1 MDKLDTEILNEIQW
15 KFPLIAKPFDE
26 IAKKFK
32 ISSDEIS
39 NFFAISSNGLATNGN
54 FHCISFKI
62 SVSSLS
68 ISVNIPDLWPQLK
81 NVTSFLESINT
92 IHGAPEC

>member
-15 KFPLIAKPFDE
+15 TFPLVVKPFDA
-26 IAKKFK
+26 IATK
-32 ISSDEIS
+32 
-39 NFFAISSNGLATNGN
+39 FAISSNGLATNGN

-68 ISVNIPDLWPQLK
+68 ISVNIPDL
-81 NVTSFLESINT
+81 
-92 IHGAPEC
+92 